1 MAEDGTKEPDGG
13 KVEEKKAT
21 PPSSVSDGYN
31 QFLEKQSATKKDGD
45 PKKED
50 PSADKEKQLSKEKEG
65 DKGGKTP
72 AHKPVYFVDED
83 GNKIP
88 FTMTVDGK
96 LIEVTDPEKLRKY
109 GQLGYHS
116 DTKGKDLNERELK
129 LKESEDKHQLE
140 IKAFAKG
147 QQLLEKIQKGLDEG
161 RLVMKD
167 PASKVKEETPE
178 IDEELYSDPGML
190 ELKKENLAL
199 GKSVEEL
206 KGQVE
211 TTNKILLGKLVEEQ
225 HSKIIKD
232 MEALKPTYGLADE
245 DDVWDAL
252 ALQNEDGT
260 PKHTVEEAMK
270 MSQEKEKIKFDGYI
284 KADPD
289 FAKLSE
295 EQQKE
300 VIKDYLE
307 KKAKREEAPV
317 GGPSGSPAGSPK
329 GGKEDRSKWRGRD
342 FFEAGAKMV
351 NERMAAAKKS

>member
-1 MAEDGTKEPDGG
+1 MPEIEETKEPAGG
-13 KVEEKKAT
+13 EKKEAT
-21 PPSSVSDGYN
+21 PPSSVSDGFK
-31 QFLEKQSATKKDGD
+31 QFMEKQSAGKKEED

-50 PSADKEKQLSKEKEG
+50 LSADKEKQLSKEG
-65 DKGGKTP
+65 DKGDKAP
-72 AHKPVYFVDED
+72 AHKSVYFVDEE

-116 DTKGKDLNERELK
+116 DTKGKDLNERELT
-129 LKESEDKHQLE
+129 LKESEKKLQVE
-140 IKAFAKG
+140 TAAFADG
-147 QQLLEKIQKGLDEG
+147 QKLLGKINAALSDG
-161 RLVMKD
+161 RLVISD
-167 PASKVKEETPE
+167 PASKIKEETPE

-199 GKSVEEL
+199 GKGVKEIKEQL
-206 KGQVE
+206 E

-225 HSKIIKD
+225 HGKIKTD
-232 MEALKPTYGLADE
+232 MERLKPTYGLADE
-245 DDVWDAL
+245 DDVWDIL

-270 MSQEKEKIKFDGYI
+270 LSQEKEKGKFDAYV

-289 FAKLSE
+289 FAKLDE
-295 EQQKE
+295 EKQKE

-307 KKAKREEAPV
+307 KKSKREESPV
-317 GGPSGSPAGSPK
+317 SSPSGSPAGSPK
-329 GGKEDRSKWRGRD
+329 GGKEDRSKWTSRQ